1 MRTVYVFK
9 DGTKA
14 IVTDSEND
22 TGFYLVDITK
32 TEGVE

>member
-14 IVTDSEND
+14 IVTDNEND
-22 TGFYLVDITK
+22 TGLYLVDIIK
-32 TEGVE
+32 TEGAE